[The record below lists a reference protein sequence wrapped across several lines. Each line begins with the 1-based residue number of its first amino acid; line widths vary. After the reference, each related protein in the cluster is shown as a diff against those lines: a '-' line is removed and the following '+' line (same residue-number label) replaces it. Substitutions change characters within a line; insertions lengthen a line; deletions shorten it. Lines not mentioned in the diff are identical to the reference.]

1 MKIVHVVN
9 SLECGGLEQMALQL
23 VKQLNSGGT
32 PSDIVCLAGKGDL
45 AAAAEGAGV
54 RVVAL
59 GKPPGLR
66 PGLVFRLAKVCKELG
81 ADIVHTHN
89 FAPLIY
95 GSLAARLAGKKCI
108 NTRHGRTDGRV
119 SGLIWNLND
128 FVVPVSRDTETHLLR
143 HNRIARR
150 KIRMIYNGVDL
161 GRYAR
166 TADETKRRA
175 TREGLGIGPE
185 SFVIINVGRL
195 SPEKDQASLLK
206 AFRRMRRKKM
216 DAFLLLVGDGPLRD
230 KLRWKSE
237 EFEIADRVKFLG
249 FRDDVVSL
257 LQASDVFVL
266 SSYREGLSLSL
277 LEAMACGKPVVA
289 TRIGGT
295 PEAVVDDETGFLV
308 PCGFPERIEVAV
320 QKLFINRQKAAE
332 MGAAARRKMEE
343 QFSLARMAGEYQQLY
358 SDALGKR

>member
-45 AAAAEGAGV
+45 ASEAQAAGIKV
-54 RVVAL
+54 IAL
-59 GKPPGLR
+59 DKKPGFKFGLI
-66 PGLVFRLAKVCKELG
+66 FRLAKTCRELD

-89 FAPLIY
+89 FGPLIY
-95 GSLAARLAGKKCI
+95 GSLAARLAGKKCV
-108 NTRHGRTDGRV
+108 NTRHGRTDDRV

-128 FVVPVSRDTETHLLR
+128 FIVPVSADTRGHLLKN
-143 HNRIARR
+143 NRVAARKLR
-150 KIRMIYNGVDL
+150 IIYNGVDL
-161 GRYAR
+161 KRYSRDINGVERR
-166 TADETKRRA
+166 T
-175 TREGLGIGPE
+175 TRESLGIGPE

-195 SPEKDQASLLK
+195 SPEKDQATLLK

-216 DAFLLLVGDGPLRD
+216 DAFLLIAGDGPLRG
-230 KLRWKSE
+230 KLEQKAM
-237 EFEIADRVKFLG
+237 EFEVADRVKFLG

-289 TRIGGT
+289 TKIGGT
-295 PEAVVDDETGFLV
+295 PEAVVEDETGFLV

-320 QKLFINRQKAAE
+320 QKLFINRQKAVD
-332 MGAAARRKMEE
+332 MGAAARRKVEE
-343 QFSLARMAGEYQQLY
+343 RFSLVKMAGEYQQLY
-358 SDALGKR
+358 SDALGKP